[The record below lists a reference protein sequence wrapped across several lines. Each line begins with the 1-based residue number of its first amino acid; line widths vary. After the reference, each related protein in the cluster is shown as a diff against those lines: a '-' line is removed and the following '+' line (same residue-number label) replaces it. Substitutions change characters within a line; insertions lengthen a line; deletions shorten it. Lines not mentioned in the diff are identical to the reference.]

1 MAWSQDVGL
10 YPKSDRIGTLPRSKS
25 LMQRRYGSGELIMA
39 KSRKGKDRIIA
50 AVAAAMFA
58 FSGPSASG
66 SDGRC
71 TDNAKCA
78 DSALRAACQREATL
92 ELLRTHLAREKWV
105 ANCINRRQVQN
116 NGKRN
121 TQKMR
126 PAIGTAAPRVMP
138 LATGSPSS
146 GGNTLPSNAPIE
158 PSAPIVGSSGNST
171 TGSRATSTSG
181 SSGTSVGGSA
191 GSDSGS
197 SSGGGL

>member
-1 MAWSQDVGL
+1 
-10 YPKSDRIGTLPRSKS
+10 
-25 LMQRRYGSGELIMA
+25 
-39 KSRKGKDRIIA
+39 
-50 AVAAAMFA
+50 
-58 FSGPSASG
+58 
-66 SDGRC
+66 
-71 TDNAKCA
+71 
-78 DSALRAACQREATL
+78 
-92 ELLRTHLAREKWV
+92 
-105 ANCINRRQVQN
+105 
-116 NGKRN
+116 
-121 TQKMR
+121 MR

-191 GSDSGS
+191 GSGSGS